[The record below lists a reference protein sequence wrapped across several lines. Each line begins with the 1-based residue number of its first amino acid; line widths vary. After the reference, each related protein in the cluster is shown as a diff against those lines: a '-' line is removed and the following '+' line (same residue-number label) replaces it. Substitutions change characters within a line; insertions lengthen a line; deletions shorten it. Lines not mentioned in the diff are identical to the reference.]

1 MTDTTD
7 VEIEVVDDTSDR
19 VKRATRAACAAIDS
33 VSVGVALDTLDVALA
48 AADTKRARDALSAA
62 AKAHDAA
69 LAAYNDAV
77 AALAAAAAALD
88 AARREHVK
96 AIYAAAKKEKVL

>member
-77 AALAAAAAALD
+77 AALAAAAALD